1 MISDYIGLNRTYHFM
16 VKVDLGTEW
25 ICNPAKHDFLPNP
38 YGLRIEDQRHKR
50 WLNFLNELRIQFLAI
65 LLLENQFS
73 LDKCQKMKII
83 HGLEFDTEMMKG
95 IDKVE
100 QDFLPK
106 IQEFTE
112 MKETYD
118 RFKLKEIFELQRNK
132 NLVDDERSDPEM
144 SWLPGTT
151 FDEKFDHFMQKKKDE
166 NFLEI
171 LDKIPRGNFD
181 HSYIYCMKNNMII
194 YSRQSIS

>member
-1 MISDYIGLNRTYHFM
+1 MISDYVELHKMYLWEAKI
-16 VKVDLGTEW
+16 DIGTEW
-25 ICNPAKHDFLPNP
+25 ICNPAKLDFPPNP
-38 YGLRIEDQRHKR
+38 QGSSVVDQRHER
-50 WLNFLNELRIQFLAI
+50 WLNFLNDYTKQWLADG
-65 LLLENQFS
+65 LMKNRYD
-73 LDKCQKMKII
+73 LDKLQKRKI
-83 HGLEFDTEMMKG
+83 HNGLEFDIMMKG

-100 QDFLPK
+100 HDFLPK
-106 IQEFTE
+106 IQQSPE

-118 RFKLKEIFELQRNK
+118 RLKLREIFEIQRSK
-132 NLVDDERSDPEM
+132 NLVDDDQSDPEM

-171 LDKIPRGNFD
+171 LDKIPRGKFD